1 MCPLHVRRARPA
13 NRPRV
18 RRRTARL
25 LVVDEADRVLLFRDS
40 DLGLNPVP
48 HWWMTPA
55 VGSTRARATRGG
67 RARVARGDRVG
78 GGRRCAVRAGGY
90 PPGRPRLP
98 DVIVDQDE
106 VFFGV
111 RTTGF
116 APDSSGYT
124 EEEAAC
130 IVATEWLTRDDVTA
144 ASEPVWPAEL
154 VMLWDH
160 WEAMTGDPGW
170 PGWPCRTPRARSPQG
185 ASAGVGAE
193 TPVVALGVGAADPP

>member
-1 MCPLHVRRARPA
+1 MPQPTSGVPA
-13 NRPRV
+13 PATRPRV

-48 HWWMTPA
+48 HWWMTPGGGVDPGESDLEAA
-55 VGSTRARATRGG
+55 VRELHEETGLAVDAGSLFGPVATR
-67 RARVARGDRVG
+67 RVVH
-78 GGRRCAVRAGGY
+78 GY
-90 PPGRPRLP
+90 S

-154 VMLWDH
+154 VMIWDH
-160 WEAMTGDPGW
+160 WEAMTGDPGLVGLAL
-170 PGWPCRTPRARSPQG
+170 PDTEESTVPSEGPQP
-185 ASAGVGAE
+185 A
-193 TPVVALGVGAADPP
+193 

>member
-1 MCPLHVRRARPA
+1 MLFRS
-13 NRPRV
+13 
-18 RRRTARL
+18 
-25 LVVDEADRVLLFRDS
+25 RVLLFRDS

-48 HWWMTPA
+48 HWWMTPGGGVDPGESDLEAA
-55 VGSTRARATRGG
+55 VRELHEETGLAVDAGALFGPVATR
-67 RARVARGDRVG
+67 RVVH
-78 GGRRCAVRAGGY
+78 GY
-90 PPGRPRLP
+90 S

-144 ASEPVWPAEL
+144 ASEPVWPADL

-160 WEAMTGDPGW
+160 WEAMTGDPGLAGLAL
-170 PGWPCRTPRARSPQG
+170 PDTEESTVPSEGPQ
-185 ASAGVGAE
+185 
-193 TPVVALGVGAADPP
+193 PV